1 MVGNRKTEEVYLKG
15 KLSWIKHIIPEVYLD
30 KSYWKVTIHPDA
42 ESLDKVRNLQAEGIK
57 NHVKKDDDGWYVTFK
72 RPTERKFSGRVEGM
86 APPKVIDKDSKPIEV
101 RIGNG
106 SDGVLK
112 LEVYQHKTPNGG
124 YAKAARFGALRIDNF
139 LPFEAESDFSDVE
152 KAELKTLRE
161 EPEQLF

>member
-1 MVGNRKTEEVYLKG
+1 MVGNRKTEEVFLKG

-30 KSYWKVTIHPDA
+30 KSFWKITIHPDD
-42 ESLDKVRNLQAEGIK
+42 ESLEKIRELQSEGLK
-57 NHVKKDDDGWYVTFK
+57 NHVKKDTDGWYVTFK

-86 APPKVIDKDSKPIEV
+86 SPPKVINKEGQPIET

-106 SDGVLK
+106 SDGVIK

-124 YAKAARFGALRIDNF
+124 HAKAGRWAAARIDNMIEF
-139 LPFEAESDFSDVE
+139 KADDDFTNEE
-152 KAELKTLRE
+152 KVELKTLRE

>member
-1 MVGNRKTEEVYLKG
+1 V
-15 KLSWIKHIIPEVYLD
+15 
-30 KSYWKVTIHPDA
+30 
-42 ESLDKVRNLQAEGIK
+42 K
-57 NHVKKDDDGWYVTFK
+57 NHVKKDDDGWFVTFK

-86 APPKVIDKDSKPIEV
+86 DPPRVIDKDGKPIET

-106 SDGVLK
+106 SDGIVK

-124 YAKAARFGALRIDNF
+124 HAKAARWAALRIDN
-139 LPFEAESDFSDVE
+139 LVEFEAEKDFSEVE